1 MGGSP
6 LRLNSEQASRYL
18 RERRRRSAERWSA
31 AGQSREQEHV
41 CGQRHTHSTQ
51 LCLSDT
57 HTHTP
62 HILSLQTCVRAVRT
76 SRRLPASCSSS
87 PWHFGCCR
95 VVVAHR
101 PILHEGSRRRPPSNL
116 TRSSWLRAIRK
127 NAPMFASGY
136 VELSSNGGQVTS
148 TKNEHVALRNL
159 RQQPQPARLFVC
171 VLARVL
177 PGLEVAL
184 AVAQVFYWGWQLK
197 ARVIF

>member
-1 MGGSP
+1 MCVANG
-6 LRLNSEQASRYL
+6 
-18 RERRRRSAERWSA
+18 
-31 AGQSREQEHV
+31 
-41 CGQRHTHSTQ
+41 
-51 LCLSDT
+51 
-57 HTHTP
+57 THTP
-62 HILSLQTCVRAVRT
+62 PSCFVYTRILSLQTCVGAVRT
-76 SRRLPASCSSS
+76 SRRPPASCSSS

-116 TRSSWLRAIRK
+116 TRSSWPRAIRK

-136 VELSSNGGQVTS
+136 VELSNGGQVTS

-184 AVAQVFYWGWQLK
+184 AVAQVFDWGWQLK
-197 ARVIF
+197 TRVIF